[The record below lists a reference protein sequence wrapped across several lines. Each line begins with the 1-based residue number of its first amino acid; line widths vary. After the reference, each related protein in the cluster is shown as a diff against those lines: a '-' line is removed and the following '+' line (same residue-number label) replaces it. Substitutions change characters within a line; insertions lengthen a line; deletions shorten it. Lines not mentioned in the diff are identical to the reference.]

1 MVSYHVL
8 YKKIFQFINF
18 LLFEASGTKEL
29 FTYSMYVVA
38 RKVKQG
44 LETDNNI
51 LTPCYNYV
59 QVETIS
65 KTWTFVHL
73 WKVSKPQIATIKLI
87 WSSECSQDDWN
98 TKDTVCMN
106 VYGNGLTT
114 VVYAFFIWTKMEQ
127 KTWQIYL
134 HRLQYFMSKTARF
147 RF

>member
-29 FTYSMYVVA
+29 FTYSMYVVV

-44 LETDNNI
+44 LETHNNI

-73 WKVSKPQIATIKLI
+73 WKVSKPNRYNQINMKQWMFTRWLEYKRYCVYECI
-87 WSSECSQDDWN
+87 WKWSNYRGVRLFYLNKNGTKNLTDLSS
-98 TKDTVCMN
+98 
-106 VYGNGLTT
+106 
-114 VVYAFFIWTKMEQ
+114 
-127 KTWQIYL
+127 
-134 HRLQYFMSKTARF
+134 
-147 RF
+147 